1 MGRGRMTAIATV
13 IFDYG
18 GVLADVQTP
27 AHGFEA
33 MGHFV
38 HRLIP
43 HSRLS
48 PAIISEDIEG
58 AWGAYDGWKRLQNR
72 RRIPLEMSQDTFWDL
87 VTYGWQDV
95 ERDVI
100 LANTARLTQEL
111 ELQVIS
117 RPANPGVA
125 QVLKTLRHGGKKLVL
140 ASNCLSGA
148 AARVQLRHDGLL
160 ELFDATLFSDE
171 VGYRKPGPQ
180 LLEEALAA
188 VQTPAH
194 EACFV
199 GDRLDRDILAGR
211 RAGLAL
217 CILRQAPSG
226 PGRPVRGVEPDHRIK
241 DLEELLLLPE
251 LGRLGTP
258 TPDSPLDRS
267 AFN

>member
-1 MGRGRMTAIATV
+1 MMGIATV

-18 GVLADVQTP
+18 GVLADVQKP
-27 AHGFEA
+27 ADGFEV

-43 HSRLS
+43 GSRLS
-48 PAIISEDIEG
+48 PAIISEDVEG
-58 AWGAYDGWKRLQNR
+58 AWSAYDGWKRLQNR
-72 RRIPLEMSQDTFWDL
+72 RRMPLEMSQETFWDL
-87 VTYGWQDV
+87 VTYGWQDS

-117 RPANPGVA
+117 RPAHPGVA
-125 QVLKTLRHGGKKLVL
+125 QVLQTLRRGGTRLVV

-148 AARVQLRHDGLL
+148 AARMQLHHDGLL

-188 VQTPAH
+188 VQAPAN

-211 RAGLAL
+211 RAGLAF

-251 LGRLGTP
+251 LGCDRTP
-258 TPDSPLDRS
+258 GPDSSPDRS